1 MEYSFATRFNLH
13 ARKWKIPKTKHNATI
28 CFKFKSCVRDQSINI
43 MNYWYHNVKYKT
55 SYEYYFQ
62 VKIMKGIAVVF
73 PLRERVL
80 LHRYYAIFKLLI
92 LATALSNISHRRCN
106 PVFSATIYLTVSSS
120 PCASALQEVF
130 ELYSFY
136 FRTDLTS
143 FPSDSGLQNK

>member
-1 MEYSFATRFNLH
+1 
-13 ARKWKIPKTKHNATI
+13 
-28 CFKFKSCVRDQSINI
+28 
-43 MNYWYHNVKYKT
+43 
-55 SYEYYFQ
+55 
-62 VKIMKGIAVVF
+62 MKGIAVAVVSYGKEF
-73 PLRERVL
+73 CYIDITPFLN
-80 LHRYYAIFKLLI
+80 F

>member
-1 MEYSFATRFNLH
+1 
-13 ARKWKIPKTKHNATI
+13 
-28 CFKFKSCVRDQSINI
+28 
-43 MNYWYHNVKYKT
+43 
-55 SYEYYFQ
+55 
-62 VKIMKGIAVVF
+62 MKGIAVVF
-73 PLRERVL
+73 LLRERVL

-143 FPSDSGLQNK
+143 FPSDSGLQTVVIIRKLLT